1 MTAFYTTY
9 NQDKIAS
16 IPKVIKKY
24 DNPEKIEE
32 LFVKLVSQYGV
43 EETDPFVRFQA
54 NKKEATIDIWGRVH
68 SDEEIESLGPVER
81 KRFDDKKTQFVA
93 KMATK
98 GWLVV

>member
-1 MTAFYTTY
+1 
-9 NQDKIAS
+9 
-16 IPKVIKKY
+16 
-24 DNPEKIEE
+24 
-32 LFVKLVSQYGV
+32 
-43 EETDPFVRFQA
+43 VRFQA